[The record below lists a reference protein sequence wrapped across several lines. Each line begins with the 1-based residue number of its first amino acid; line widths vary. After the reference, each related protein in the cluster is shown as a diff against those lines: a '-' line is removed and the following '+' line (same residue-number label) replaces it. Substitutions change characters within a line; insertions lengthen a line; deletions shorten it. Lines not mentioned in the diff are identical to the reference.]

1 MSQTPPTELAH
12 RLNGS
17 MEVTLFWH
25 RDSDAL
31 VLSVA
36 DSASGDA
43 FAFDVDSA
51 TAVDAFYH
59 PYAYAALFGI
69 YFNPVPEPFP
79 ATSSTLETG
88 LSRA

>member
-1 MSQTPPTELAH
+1 MSQTSPTELAH
-12 RLNGS
+12 RRNGGI
-17 MEVTLFWH
+17 EVTLLWH
-25 RDSDAL
+25 SESDEL

-43 FAFDVDSA
+43 FAFEVDSSM
-51 TAVDAFYH
+51 AVDAFYH

-69 YFNPVPEPFP
+69 YFKLVPDPLP
-79 ATSSTLETG
+79 TAPSTLDTG

>member
-1 MSQTPPTELAH
+1 MTQKPPTELAH
-12 RLNGS
+12 RRNGG
-17 MEVTLFWH
+17 MQVTLFWH
-25 RDSDAL
+25 SESDEL

-43 FAFDVDSA
+43 FALEVDSS

-69 YFNPVPEPFP
+69 YFIPP
-79 ATSSTLETG
+79 ADSDAELAL
-88 LSRA
+88 LS